1 MFPHCS
7 TGLGMSLIVKRLTKR
22 YGDSVVVRDLNL
34 EVSDGEFVSLLGPSG
49 SGKTSTL
56 MMIAG
61 FTSLSGGEIR
71 LDERS
76 IVHLPPERRNIGV
89 VFQNY
94 ALFPHMS
101 AFDNVAFP
109 LKMRKLDR
117 SEVNSR
123 AGSALEL
130 VRLNGLGG
138 RFPRELSGGQQ
149 QRVAVA
155 RALVFN
161 PKLLLMDEPLG
172 ALDKN
177 LRAQLQLELVRL
189 HRDLGL
195 TILYVTHDQEEAL
208 TMSDRVALMNHG
220 KIEQIGSPR
229 DLYER
234 PINRFVAEFI
244 GESNIVL
251 GRLEG
256 GRLEG
261 DSCPGSSLETRFIG
275 DTGFAAT
282 VFVKPENAS
291 WRGRCALMIRPDKV
305 RVFPAGGGPPKV
317 NSGRIRSAAYA
328 GPQTKLLVELSS
340 GLTIAATQVN
350 ESGMRAPGVGDLVEI
365 SCSPNEAY
373 LLSE

>member
-1 MFPHCS
+1 
-7 TGLGMSLIVKRLTKR
+7 MSLLVKRLTKR
-22 YGDSVVVRDLNL
+22 YGESVVVRDLNL
-34 EVSDGEFVSLLGPSG
+34 EVRDGEFLSLLGPSG
-49 SGKTSTL
+49 SGKTTTL

-61 FTSLSGGEIR
+61 FTSLSSGEVF
-71 LDERS
+71 LGEQS
-76 IVHLPPERRNIGV
+76 IAHLPPERRNIGV

-94 ALFPHMS
+94 ALFPHMTAS
-101 AFDNVAFP
+101 DNIAFP

-117 SEVNSR
+117 SEVDLR
-123 AGSALEL
+123 VGSALEL
-130 VRLNGLGG
+130 VRLNGLGS

-177 LRAQLQLELVRL
+177 LRAQMQLELVRL
-189 HRDLGL
+189 HKDLGL
-195 TILYVTHDQEEAL
+195 TILYVTHDQEESL

-220 KIEQIGSPR
+220 KIEQIGSPQ

-256 GRLEG
+256 NGCLGR
-261 DSCPGSSLETRFIG
+261 SLETRFTG
-275 DTGFAAT
+275 DTGFVTT
-282 VFVKPENAS
+282 VLMKPENAF
-291 WRGRCALMIRPDKV
+291 WRGRCALMIRPEKV
-305 RVFPAGGGPPKV
+305 RVFPAGGSTPTA
-317 NSGRIRSAAYA
+317 NSGHIRAAAYA
-328 GPQTKLLVELSS
+328 GPQTKLIIELTC

-350 ESGMRAPGVGDLVEI
+350 ESGTRVPAVGDLVEI
-365 SCSPNEAY
+365 GCDPNETY
-373 LLSE
+373 LLAE